1 MNPYVLSVLLMVLA
15 ICIALTWWTV
25 VGVVLISN
33 KKIMKWVLGRYLK
46 TVQEVTEELIEEQE
60 VES

>member
-1 MNPYVLSVLLMVLA
+1 MNPYVLSVLLIVLA
-15 ICIALTWWTV
+15 LCIALTWWTV